1 MKIVFKFSEAQNEV
15 TADTYDEFVDLCDEF
30 KDYEPVEPSFTIDG
44 KKYTLAYSASMPLV
58 ILTMFLYGYQE
69 GSNK

>member
-15 TADTYDEFVDLCDEF
+15 TVDGYKEFVDLC
-30 KDYEPVEPSFTIDG
+30 
-44 KKYTLAYSASMPLV
+44 
-58 ILTMFLYGYQE
+58 E